1 MEYLIEEHKIVSN
14 SHLEEIRKE
23 LDSLRNKGE
32 KIVDSM
38 SDISSKK
45 LGMFLFDSLDHFLSQ
60 CYMMD
65 LVLDT
70 MLTRIKELKVTNVFA
85 AKYLC
90 QRLLDASDTA
100 VIQVNTL
107 DQLNLVY

>member
-1 MEYLIEEHKIVSN
+1 
-14 SHLEEIRKE
+14 
-23 LDSLRNKGE
+23 
-32 KIVDSM
+32 
-38 SDISSKK
+38 
-45 LGMFLFDSLDHFLSQ
+45 
-60 CYMMD
+60 MMD
-65 LVLDT
+65 RVLDT

-90 QRLLDASDTA
+90 QQLLDASDTA